1 MSNSYFTNP
10 INLDT
15 FSGKIDIAKE
25 LGFATG
31 TPLKLHSISCSKVA
45 TVGQNIVIRDADGG
59 TPIFDEK
66 VDVANKTITK
76 SFGGAWIRNVV
87 VSDSALIGTNVS
99 IVLE

>member
-1 MSNSYFTNP
+1 MANSYFSNP

-31 TPLKLHSISCSKVA
+31 TPIKLHSIACSNVA
-45 TVGQNIVIRDADGG
+45 TVGQNIIIRDGDGG
-59 TPIFDEK
+59 NPIFNQK
-66 VDVANKTITK
+66 VDVANETITK
-76 SFGGAWIRNVV
+76 DFGGMWAKNVV
-87 VSDSALIGTNVS
+87 ISDSSLVGANIS